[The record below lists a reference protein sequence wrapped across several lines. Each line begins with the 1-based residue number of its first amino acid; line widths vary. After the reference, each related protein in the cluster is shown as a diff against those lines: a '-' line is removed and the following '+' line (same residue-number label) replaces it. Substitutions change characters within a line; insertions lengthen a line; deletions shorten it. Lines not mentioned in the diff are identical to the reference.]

1 MLCAI
6 GDSECKVN
14 AFFYIIAI
22 FGELFLNCDTALS
35 FKIAHMFPKIS
46 LFYRRHTA
54 NIPAKNSTTDSMS
67 LLVLNI

>member
-22 FGELFLNCDTALS
+22 FGELFLNCDVRGVVV
-35 FKIAHMFPKIS
+35 K
-46 LFYRRHTA
+46 
-54 NIPAKNSTTDSMS
+54 
-67 LLVLNI
+67 